1 MKKIGLILAN
11 PITNYGAHLQ
21 AFATQ
26 KVVDSMGVETS
37 ILDFS
42 RMRVHEDY
50 RLDIGVIVYCCKL
63 LTTRLLSKI
72 DRSVYDKAFYQNQES
87 RIKEAKAFR
96 EKYLHDVIYYSDYKE
111 LKRDASQYYG
121 IMIGSDQMWL
131 PGSSFSPLNSLRFV
145 PAGVKRLSYATSL
158 GVEKYPKYCWRS
170 ARIMWK
176 QMDSVSVREQ
186 QGVDIIKQVCN
197 NKVKAELVVDP
208 TYLLSKSQWE
218 ELIPKKCMSYE
229 KYVFCYFLGDDE
241 ESKLCA
247 KKYAKAHGLKLVSI
261 LSCESM
267 GSIDRYFAD
276 KTLGAV
282 SPEDFINW
290 IRGAECVFTDSF
302 HGVAFSVI
310 NERQFFVFYRKR
322 KDSNLSRNSRIDNI
336 LNTWQIKG
344 RLILDTD
351 LDWGKD
357 VAKPI
362 DYDTVNEILV
372 NRRAQSL
379 NYLKKALDIYGD

>member
-26 KVVDSMGVETS
+26 KVVDSMGVETA

-42 RMRVHEDY
+42 RMKVREDY
-50 RLDIGVIVYCCKL
+50 RVDVGFMVYCY
-63 LTTRLLSKI
+63 RLLKSRLLAKNN
-72 DRSVYDKAFYQNQES
+72 RTSYDEAFYQNQKS
-87 RIKEAKAFR
+87 RIREAKEFR
-96 EKYLHDVIYYSDYKE
+96 EKYLHDEISYSDYKK
-111 LKRDASQYYG
+111 LKEDASQYFG

-131 PGSSFSPLNSLRFV
+131 PGASFSPLNSLRFV
-145 PAGVKRLSYATSL
+145 PTGVKRLSYATSL

-170 ARIMWK
+170 ARQMWEE
-176 QMDSVSVREQ
+176 MDYVSVREQ
-186 QGVDIIKQVCN
+186 QGVDIINQVCK

-208 TYLLSKSQWE
+208 TYLLTKSEWE
-218 ELIPKKCMSYE
+218 ELIPKKIMSNE
-229 KYVFCYFLGDDE
+229 KYVFCYFLGDND

-247 KKYAKAHGLKLVSI
+247 KQYAKTHGLKLVSI

-267 GSIDRYFAD
+267 GSIDRTFAD
-276 KTLGAV
+276 QTLGAL

-310 NERQFFVFYRKR
+310 NERQFYVFYRKR
-322 KDSNLSRNSRIDNI
+322 KDSRLSRNSRIDNI

-344 RLILDTD
+344 RLISDTS
-351 LDWGKD
+351 LDWEKE
-357 VAKPI
+357 VEKLI
-362 DYDTVNEILV
+362 DYKSVSKIVL
-372 NRRAQSL
+372 NRREHSL
-379 NYLKKALDIYGD
+379 KYLKKALDL